1 MRMFQQKRKPW
12 LIVAVLFAAVAFIF
26 GGAVSTPG
34 VFFAPLIKEFGW
46 SHARVSSL
54 ASAVTLGTIPG
65 SVAVGFLLER
75 VDGRIPIV
83 AGAAL
88 TAAALIS
95 ASQADSYSLL
105 LISYFLAG
113 FGVAMATL
121 IPAALVVANWFQTK
135 RGLAMGVAIS
145 GVSAGGMI
153 MVQVTTTV
161 IRSWGWRAGYAALAL
176 PILLIVIPLVF
187 LVVRS
192 HPSDVSVQAVS
203 SDPGDASRSL
213 SNEAEGFDLNSAI
226 WTRSFWLIA
235 VAGFL
240 FAFIAYG
247 ILTQLVIYLLG
258 VGYRPGAAAIVLS
271 LTLGL
276 NIAGKIFFG
285 MAADSIGA
293 RLSLAL
299 SFVIMGFGIILL
311 LGSNGIEGLAAFL
324 LVYGPAWGAPLIL
337 LPLVTIESLGLKHYA
352 SVGGVL
358 RVAEACG
365 AILGPVALGRI
376 FDLTSSYRSAFSL
389 CLVCAAVGAAASLGC
404 EKFSHA
410 VSPAKVR
417 RQRAAGLL

>member
-1 MRMFQQKRKPW
+1 MLQRKHRPW
-12 LIVAVLFAAVAFIF
+12 LIVAVLFATVAFIF
-26 GGAVSTPG
+26 GGTVSTPG
-34 VFFAPLIKEFGW
+34 VFFAPLIREFGW

-65 SVAVGFLLER
+65 SVAVGFLLEE
-75 VDGRIPIV
+75 VDGRMPIV

-88 TAAALIS
+88 TAAALIC

-105 LISYFLAG
+105 LLSYFVAG

-135 RGLAMGVAIS
+135 RGLAMGIALS

-153 MVQVTTTV
+153 MVQVATRV

-176 PILLIVIPLVF
+176 PILLIVVPLVL

-192 HPSDVSVQAVS
+192 HPLDVSVQAVGS
-203 SDPGDASRSL
+203 EAGDSSRSM
-213 SNEAEGFDLNSAI
+213 SNELEGFDLSSAI
-226 WTRSFWLIA
+226 WKRSFWLIA

-240 FAFIAYG
+240 FAFIVYG

-276 NIAGKIFFG
+276 NFAGKIFFG

-293 RLSLAL
+293 RWSLTL
-299 SFVIMGFGIILL
+299 SFAIMGFGIILL
-311 LGSNGIEGLAAFL
+311 LGSTGIEGLAAFL
-324 LVYGPAWGAPLIL
+324 LVYGPAWGAPLML
-337 LPLVTIESLGLKHYA
+337 LPLVTMESLGLKHYG
-352 SVGGVL
+352 SLGGVL
-358 RVAEACG
+358 RMPEACG
-365 AILGPVALGRI
+365 AVLGPVALGRI

-404 EKFSHA
+404 EKFSSEA
-410 VSPAKVR
+410 VSPAKLR
-417 RQRAAGLL
+417 RQRAGGLL